1 MSDYFDASGN
11 RINDGLT
18 ARASDVNTLRD
29 EVGAAFDLLPDVAK
43 VDAGTVNYAVDTGV
57 ADAYVVAMPQTATSY
72 VDGMQVVLKP
82 TAANTGPATINV
94 DGLGVKSIRRAN
106 GDALSAADIA
116 AGVPLELRYSSTT
129 GFFHLNWRTGSAGS
143 YIFTGDVTFL

>member
-1 MSDYFDASGN
+1 MS
-11 RINDGLT
+11 L
-18 ARASDVNTLRD
+18 
-29 EVGAAFDLLPDVAK
+29 
-43 VDAGTVNYAVDTGV
+43 
-57 ADAYVVAMPQTATSY
+57 
-72 VDGMQVVLKP
+72 
-82 TAANTGPATINV
+82 TINV

-143 YIFTGDVTFL
+143 YTFTGDVTFL